1 MDLGLDAE
9 ETKRAKKP
17 AVTADSSVRFA
28 VTMHGL
34 EEYCWGL
41 VESRADL
48 EGRDLEK
55 VNSQI
60 AEVQKRIE
68 LISELLATS
77 WPQVEEWR
85 LAAFR
90 SEYTDYALRWKDYLT
105 WRSQAAEVIEG
116 QIGAKEV
123 EFRSLSEELRDVQ
136 TTETA
141 EIIRGADVVGITTTG
156 AAKQKTLLEHLKCK
170 IGMLFLLDFPF
181 DFY

>member
-1 MDLGLDAE
+1 MEGIVDLDLDAE
-9 ETKRAKKP
+9 EAKPAKKA
-17 AVTADSSVRFA
+17 AVIADTSVRFA
-28 VTMHGL
+28 VSMHGL

-41 VESRADL
+41 VESRAELD
-48 EGRDLEK
+48 GRDLEK

-68 LISELLATS
+68 LISELLVTS

-85 LAAFR
+85 LTAVR
-90 SEYTDYALRWKDYLT
+90 SDYTNYALRWKEYLS

-116 QIGAKEV
+116 QVGAMEV

-141 EIIRGADVVGITTTG
+141 EIIRSAAVVGITTTG
-156 AAKQKTLLEHLKCK
+156 AAKQKALLEHLKCK
-170 IGMLFLLDFPF
+170 IGTLFLL
-181 DFY
+181 